1 MTDSATPDQAPA
13 GAPSVGEPVLDGP
26 IPQEWIRRISGAA
39 DFLRR
44 RVAGDY
50 EVDPET
56 GFDPEFSRAVVMPAA
71 RALYRNWF
79 RVRMRGLRHVPS
91 SGPALVV
98 SNHSGVIPL
107 DALMLQVGVL
117 DEHPAHRSLRLL
129 GADLVYTVPVIG
141 GLARKS
147 GHVPAS
153 PAEADRLL
161 RSGELVGVF
170 PEGFKGI
177 GKPYAMRYQLQRFGR
192 GGFAHTAMRAAVPI
206 IPCAIVGAE
215 EIYPM
220 VANWAELAAALK
232 LPYFPVTPLF
242 PWLGPLGAVPLPSNW
257 IIEFC
262 DPVPTDGFTADQ
274 FEDHDVVAELADK
287 VKDTI
292 AGKIDEL
299 LTERGPAFGA

>member
-1 MTDSATPDQAPA
+1 VRPSGPGAIAWYLLRWLAGQSEIDPDS
-13 GAPSVGEPVLDGP
+13 
-26 IPQEWIRRISGAA
+26 
-39 DFLRR
+39 
-44 RVAGDY
+44 
-50 EVDPET
+50 
-56 GFDPEFSRAVVMPAA
+56 GFDPEFNRVVLMPVA

-79 RVRMRGLRHVPS
+79 RVRMRGLEHVPA
-91 SGPALVV
+91 SGPGLVV
-98 SNHSGVIPL
+98 ANHSGVLPI
-107 DALMLQVGVL
+107 DAVMLQVGL
-117 DEHPAHRSLRLL
+117 FDEHPAERNLRLL
-129 GADLVYTVPVIG
+129 GADLVYAVPLLA

-147 GHVPAS
+147 GHVPANQQQ
-153 PAEADRLL
+153 AERLL

-177 GKPYAMRYQLQRFGR
+177 GKPFADRYQLQRFGR
-192 GGFAHTAMRAAVPI
+192 GGFAKVAMRTGVPI

-220 VANWAELAAALK
+220 VANLPEVASRLK

-242 PWLGPLGAVPLPSNW
+242 PLFGLLGIVPLPSKW

-274 FEDHDVVAELADK
+274 CDDHDVVVELAGK

-292 AGKIDEL
+292 ASKLDEL
-299 LTERGPAFGA
+299 LAERGPAFG